1 MTPRR
6 RFRIFYA
13 PVVKEHLRI
22 VERKYY
28 GLIKREIEL
37 QLADAPDQES
47 ANRKRLG
54 PTTEVE
60 VEWELRCGPNNRFRV
75 FYRIH
80 TSAQAVVVVAIGV
93 KRGSRLR
100 IGGEEVEL

>member
-1 MTPRR
+1 M
-6 RFRIFYA
+6 
-13 PVVKEHLRI
+13 
-22 VERKYY
+22 ERKYY

-47 ANRKRLG
+47 TNRKRLG
-54 PTTEVE
+54 PTIEVE
-60 VEWELRCGPNNRFRV
+60 AEWELRCGPNNCFRV

-80 TSAQAVVVVAIGV
+80 TSVQAVVVVAIGV

>member
-28 GLIKREIEL
+28 RLIREEIEL
-37 QLADAPDQES
+37 HLSHAPDQES
-47 ANRKRLG
+47 TNRKRLA

-60 VEWELRCGPNNRFRV
+60 AEWQLRCGPKNRFRV
-75 FYRIH
+75 FYRVD
-80 TSAQAVVVVAIGV
+80 TSAQAVEVVGIGL
-93 KRGSRLR
+93 KRGSRMR

>member
-6 RFRIFYA
+6 GFRIFYA

-47 ANRKRLG
+47 TNRKRLG
-54 PTTEVE
+54 PTIEVE
-60 VEWELRCGPNNRFRV
+60 AEWELRCGPNTRSRV
-75 FYRIH
+75 VFLLSRQGC
-80 TSAQAVVVVAIGV
+80 SNVVRVIDV
-93 KRGSRLR
+93 KRGSRL
-100 IGGEEVEL
+100 

>member
-28 GLIKREIEL
+28 RLIREEIEL
-37 QLADAPDQES
+37 HLSHAPDQES
-47 ANRKRLG
+47 TNRKRLA

-60 VEWELRCGPNNRFRV
+60 AEWQLRGGPKKRWPPRASALV
-75 FYRIH
+75 GSCPPQVA
-80 TSAQAVVVVAIGV
+80 TSGHPFV
-93 KRGSRLR
+93 RRLR
-100 IGGEEVEL
+100 IGGE